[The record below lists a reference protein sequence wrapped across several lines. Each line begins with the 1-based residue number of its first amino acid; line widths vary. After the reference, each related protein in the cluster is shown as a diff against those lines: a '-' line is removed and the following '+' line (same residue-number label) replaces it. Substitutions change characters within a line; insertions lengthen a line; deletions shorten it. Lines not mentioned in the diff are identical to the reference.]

1 MKIRVVKVNMGEK
14 PRITEIEDSL
24 EASQEI
30 VGGYIER
37 VAIGT
42 EIDLWL
48 NEEGKLDDDLNENIV
63 LVSKGRPYDV
73 VHGNVFFTSHDDE
86 GNTVSLTDEQ
96 IEDLKKR
103 TMSAVTP
110 TGEELMAIIVD

>member
-24 EASQEI
+24 EASKEI

-42 EIDLWL
+42 EIDLWI
-48 NEEGKLDDDLNENIV
+48 NEEG
-63 LVSKGRPYDV
+63 S
-73 VHGNVFFTSHDDE
+73 
-86 GNTVSLTDEQ
+86 
-96 IEDLKKR
+96 
-103 TMSAVTP
+103 
-110 TGEELMAIIVD
+110 